1 MIFMTEPSENE
12 KQFFEADTD
21 TNFQANLS
29 IYFSEN
35 SDDLMFSCDWQD
47 DDFSMN
53 FIGEILYSLKY
64 SGLVDKIHNHIYQQ
78 CVENDRLEDFQK
90 IDAYIKHAKQ
100 SHGEEEASNK
110 KENNEVVIRPTNI
123 K

>member
-1 MIFMTEPSENE
+1 MIFMKESSKNE
-12 KQFFEADTD
+12 EQSFEAEIDTD
-21 TNFQANLS
+21 FQASLS
-29 IYFSEN
+29 IYFNEN

-53 FIGEILYSLKY
+53 LIAEILYSLKY
-64 SGLVDKIHNHIYQQ
+64 SGLVDKICNHIYQQ

-90 IDAYIKHAKQ
+90 IDAYIKNAKK
-100 SHGEEEASNK
+100 SYSEAEPSNK
-110 KENNEVVIRPTNI
+110 KEDNEVVIRPTNI

>member
-1 MIFMTEPSENE
+1 MIFMTESSKNE
-12 KQFFEADTD
+12 EQSFEADIGTD
-21 TNFQANLS
+21 FQANLS
-29 IYFSEN
+29 IYFNEN

-53 FIGEILYSLKY
+53 LIAEILYSLKY
-64 SGLVDKIHNHIYQQ
+64 SGLVDKIYNHIYQQ

-90 IDAYIKHAKQ
+90 IDAYIKNAKK
-100 SHGEEEASNK
+100 SYGEAEPSNK
-110 KENNEVVIRPTNI
+110 KEDNVVIRPTNI